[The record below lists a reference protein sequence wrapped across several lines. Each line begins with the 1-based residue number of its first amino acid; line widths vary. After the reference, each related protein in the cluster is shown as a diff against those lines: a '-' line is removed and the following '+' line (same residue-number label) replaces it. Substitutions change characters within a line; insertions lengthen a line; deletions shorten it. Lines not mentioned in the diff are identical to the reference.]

1 MTHKAVNLIFIMS
14 LDFYFFSNGESVVTH
29 FASQMVL
36 VHMKGDDGHLDRGE
50 LSVKLFRAE

>member
-1 MTHKAVNLIFIMS
+1 MS
-14 LDFYFFSNGESVVTH
+14 LDFYFFSNGASVVTH